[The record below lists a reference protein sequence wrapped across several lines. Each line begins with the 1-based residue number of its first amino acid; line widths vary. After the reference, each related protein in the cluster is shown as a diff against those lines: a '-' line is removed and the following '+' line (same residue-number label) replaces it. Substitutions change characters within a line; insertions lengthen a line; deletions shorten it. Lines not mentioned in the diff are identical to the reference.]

1 MSNINYDELFAMTA
15 GDALTLTESKKKG
28 NVNSDVYK
36 PNIKD
41 EKCTDGNYR
50 ALIRFMPFIDQ
61 DKVQTTIERWECY
74 LKNVNDEN
82 AIFVVSPKTIG
93 KKCPIRELGWKLYS
107 SDSAIDKA
115 NSKKINVYQQW
126 YALIEVVKD
135 VQHPEYNGKFM
146 IYQFGKKIHDKI
158 EDALKGSEFS
168 SPINP
173 FHFLDAPLFEI
184 NLTKST
190 QKMDNGREVTEY
202 SACKFIDK
210 KSPLHF
216 DEGKTLEQSR
226 ESMDEYIKW
235 LETGA
240 PKIND
245 YQWKEWNQETIDKV
259 NANLATYTSS
269 YSAPRSTVAS
279 VNEAVNEIIKN
290 QNNITSKPE
299 VKKNVEESAEENVIT
314 TDTDDDEWLKSVL
327 GQ

>member
-1 MSNINYDELFAMTA
+1 MSKINYEELFAMTA
-15 GDALTLTESKKKG
+15 NDALSLTESKKKS
-28 NVNSDVYK
+28 NVNPDVYK

-50 ALIRFMPFIDQ
+50 ALIRFMPFIYQ

-126 YALIEVVKD
+126 YALVEVVKD

-168 SPINP
+168 EAINP
-173 FHFLDAPLFEI
+173 FHFLEAPLFEI
-184 NLTKST
+184 NLTKSA

-216 DEGKTLEQSR
+216 GEGQTLEQSR

-235 LETGA
+235 LETDA

-245 YQWKEWNQETIDKV
+245 YQWKEWSQETIDKV

-269 YSAPRSTVAS
+269 YTAPRSTVAS
-279 VNEAVNEIIKN
+279 VNEAVNEIINN

-299 VKKNVEESAEENVIT
+299 PEKKVEEPTEENVIT
-314 TDTDDDEWLKSVL
+314 TDADDEWLKEVL
-327 GQ
+327 GK